1 LSDSAPLI
9 VSAIFAPADLAWLD
23 GLRRAHFPPAR
34 NVLPAHLTMFHHLP
48 PSSEAELGRRLREA
62 THADA
67 PIAEAAGL
75 INLGGGVAIR
85 IVAPALAAIREDL
98 AEALAGL
105 LTPQDAAGWR
115 PHVTIQNKVAPAEAC
130 AAAPAKCG
138 FSRPQ
143 SIGYRRCNLAL
154 PGRTLGAGIAPHVPL
169 SVQAI
174 RGSSGSCS
182 TIVLRDLSRFTRY
195 IS

>member
-9 VSAIFAPADLAWLD
+9 VSAIFAPEDLAWLD
-23 GLRRAHFPPAR
+23 GLRRAHFPPTR

-115 PHVTIQNKVAPAEAC
+115 PHVTIQNKVAPAEAR
-130 AAAPAKCG
+130 ALLHRLSADFRARRVSVTGVAIWRYRGGPWEPV
-138 FSRPQ
+138 SRHMF
-143 SIGYRRCNLAL
+143 R
-154 PGRTLGAGIAPHVPL
+154 
-169 SVQAI
+169 
-174 RGSSGSCS
+174 
-182 TIVLRDLSRFTRY
+182 
-195 IS
+195 